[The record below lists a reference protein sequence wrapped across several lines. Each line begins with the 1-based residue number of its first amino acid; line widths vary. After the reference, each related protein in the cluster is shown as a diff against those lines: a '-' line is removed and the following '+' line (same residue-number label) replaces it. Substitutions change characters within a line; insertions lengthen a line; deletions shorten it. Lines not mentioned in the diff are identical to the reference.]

1 MHSTLLYITNLT
13 HSAGEVVPMPTDKK
27 AITVYLNE
35 GLYKL
40 VARSAKA
47 DGRSISNYVENA
59 LAATQ
64 HPEVTRTQF
73 ANTAPPDG
81 ADK

>member
-1 MHSTLLYITNLT
+1 
-13 HSAGEVVPMPTDKK
+13 MPTDKK
-27 AITVYLNE
+27 AITVYLSE
-35 GLYKL
+35 HLYKL

-64 HPEVTRTQF
+64 HPEVTRAQF
-73 ANTAPPDG
+73 SNIVPPDG